1 MHGDGKHMKRA
12 TNDLKVLLSLRG
24 VASNVVQIEEAY
36 GDKKSLFIVMELCAA
51 GDLASHIKRKGPMS
65 EDAAREVFLSVV
77 LAVKQCHEHGVIHGS
92 VAPDHVLL
100 RQSPSAMLHRVSC
113 SVPSSPTSPIIAPP
127 GVPIGPLLSRRLA
140 KASTPAS
147 TPSPGMPCLASASDS
162 GASCTRRSGNLS
174 RDSPSNSSGGLR
186 RAGRDESESSSCKG
200 GRSSSRC
207 WSSPV
212 AKLSGL
218 GAATQHETMRAVA
231 AALLGHGVPRH
242 HDIWGLGLVLRA
254 MLSGHV
260 SRWPQQELRRSGLG
274 LDGVSEQA
282 RELIQRL
289 MDDDVTK
296 RPTVDDIL
304 KDPWV
309 AGEEQSEEEER
320 ERGAAYPKYSVILRL
335 PTKKRIGETRQ
346 FPVAS

>member
-1 MHGDGKHMKRA
+1 MKRA
-12 TNDLKVLLSLRG
+12 TNDLKVLLSLWG

-36 GDKKSLFIVMELCAA
+36 GDKKALFIVMELCAA

-65 EDAAREVFLSVV
+65 EDAAREVFLSAV
-77 LAVKQCHEHGVIHGS
+77 LAVKQCHEHGVIHGN

-100 RQSPSAMLHRVSC
+100 RQSPSAVLHRASC
-113 SVPSSPTSPIIAPP
+113 SVPLSHTSPFIAPP

-140 KASTPAS
+140 KASTLAS

-162 GASCTRRSGNLS
+162 GASL
-174 RDSPSNSSGGLR
+174 
-186 RAGRDESESSSCKG
+186 
-200 GRSSSRC
+200 
-207 WSSPV
+207 
-212 AKLSGL
+212 
-218 GAATQHETMRAVA
+218 RAVA

-309 AGEEQSEEEER
+309 VGEEQSEEEEG
-320 ERGAAYPKYSVILRL
+320 ERGVAEPKCNVIIRL
-335 PTKKRIGETRQ
+335 PND
-346 FPVAS
+346 